1 MNQYETHSNNWYEKT
16 WLVVILCIII
26 FPVGLYALW
35 KNSTISKGWKIGVTT
50 VISILF
56 IASLTADEKTS
67 NENVK
72 ENNET
77 EVVSESNEISTEKNT
92 NITAIEEIKKEPKV
106 KEAIITDA
114 NVLYVSVE
122 DDGTNRN
129 GFAQYLCEI
138 LNEHK
143 ATTKWVKVVK
153 VNSINDPNSD
163 NAYGVLLGES
173 NCN

>member
-1 MNQYETHSNNWYEKT
+1 MEQKQNNWYDKT
-16 WLVVILCIII
+16 WLVLLLCFI
-26 FPVGLYALW
+26 FFPIGLFALW
-35 KNSTISKGWKIGVTT
+35 KNSTISKSWKIGVTT
-50 VISILF
+50 IITILL
-56 IASLTADEKTS
+56 IVSLADDKETS
-67 NENVK
+67 NEKVK

-77 EVVSESNEISTEKNT
+77 EVVFEKSESKTENKGNV
-92 NITAIEEIKKEPKV
+92 TALEEIKKEPKV
-106 KEAIITDA
+106 KEAMITDA

-143 ATTKWVKVVK
+143 ATIKWVKVVK

-163 NAYGVLLGES
+163 NSYGVLLGES
-173 NCN
+173 SCN

>member
-1 MNQYETHSNNWYEKT
+1 MEHNNSKSNTWYEKT
-16 WLVVILCIII
+16 WLVIILCVIF

-35 KNSTISKGWKIGVTT
+35 KNTTIAKGWKIGVTIVIT
-50 VISILF
+50 VLL
-56 IASLTADEKTS
+56 IAGLTDDKETV
-67 NENVK
+67 NETVK

-77 EVVSESNEISTEKNT
+77 EVVSEKSESQTEN
-92 NITAIEEIKKEPKV
+92 NANVTALEEIKKEPKV
-106 KEAIITDA
+106 KEAVVTDA
-114 NVLYVSVE
+114 DVLYVSVE

-163 NAYGVLLGES
+163 NAYGILLGES